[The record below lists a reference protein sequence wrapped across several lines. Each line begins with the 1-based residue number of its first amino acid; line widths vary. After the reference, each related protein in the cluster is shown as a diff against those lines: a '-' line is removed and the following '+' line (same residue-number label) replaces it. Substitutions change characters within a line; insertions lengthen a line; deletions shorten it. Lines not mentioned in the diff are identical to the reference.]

1 MVASNLDSTARKTS
15 GSMDV
20 SMCSKVSLLPVTP
33 SQFAETINSS
43 LGFLGDGLM
52 ELVLLLAVILRVE
65 VEDEAAG
72 GVGGTL
78 IGVDVADG
86 GGCVEGLGLALRED
100 SKVGEQKLDV
110 EFEV

>member
-1 MVASNLDSTARKTS
+1 MVASNFDSTARKTS

-52 ELVLLLAVILRVE
+52 ELVLLVAVILS

-72 GVGGTL
+72 GVGGIL

>member
-20 SMCSKVSLLPVTP
+20 SMCSNVSLLPVTP

-86 GGCVEGLGLALRED
+86 GVVYLLVGLGVALKED
-100 SKVGEQKLDV
+100 SKVGSKN
-110 EFEV
+110 

>member
-20 SMCSKVSLLPVTP
+20 SMCSNVSLLPVTP

-52 ELVLLLAVILRVE
+52 ELVLLLGVILSVE
-65 VEDEAAG
+65 HEAAG

-86 GGCVEGLGLALRED
+86 GGCIVGLGLALKEG
-100 SKVGEQKLDV
+100 S
-110 EFEV
+110 